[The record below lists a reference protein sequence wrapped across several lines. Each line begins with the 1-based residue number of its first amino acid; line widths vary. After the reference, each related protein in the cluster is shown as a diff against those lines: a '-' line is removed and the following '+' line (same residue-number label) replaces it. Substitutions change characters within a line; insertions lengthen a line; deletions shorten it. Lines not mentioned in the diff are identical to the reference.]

1 MFGKLIQIDHN
12 QSNIYGIILMFSFL
26 KNIILKFFFKKKL
39 DLNIFCSARNI
50 EHGK

>member
-1 MFGKLIQIDHN
+1 MFDKLIQIDHN

-26 KNIILKFFFKKKL
+26 KKIIYIFFKKKL